1 MQKRSVFIVLYP
13 SVNNILSKVG
23 ALQMLKIKG
32 KAAVD
37 LSKGLKLGNALKQH
51 GSRLMIQI
59 LLLQILMKVPF
70 INKAWQKV
78 EQHLHV
84 SKAFM
89 PISKGIFILFLLM
102 VARLREGKFGD
113 MNVRVKRVVN

>member
-1 MQKRSVFIVLYP
+1 
-13 SVNNILSKVG
+13 
-23 ALQMLKIKG
+23 MLKIKG